1 MKVEF
6 LKERFTNVKCY
17 AFNKSYAVV
26 NDGWG
31 VMKLKVYASLFLAD
45 SHTIYFCSLPALQ
58 CWGFHTFLV
67 LTGWPLAENEI

>member
-26 NDGWG
+26 NEGGGG
-31 VMKLKVYASLFLAD
+31 VMKLKVFGCLPYYASLFLANL
-45 SHTIYFCSLPALQ
+45 HTI
-58 CWGFHTFLV
+58 
-67 LTGWPLAENEI
+67 